1 MQTEKKVKK
10 LNRKNKLNTKIFGNK
25 GPRARARGWREPSEG
40 TAGQLVSTWEDAL
53 LTSQVAALRLVAGLE
68 GRVRRNSD

>member
-25 GPRARARGWREPSEG
+25 GPRGRGWREPSEG